1 MASSKKRPVH
11 YVLSTH
17 WDREWREPFQ
27 GIRFALVKLMDRII
41 AGLEDGRLKGPFV
54 VDGQSVPV
62 DDYLEIRPEMRAKV
76 EELARAGRL
85 VIGPWYSMPDEFTVS
100 GESLI
105 RNLLVGRE
113 GARSYGGKASGAGYV
128 PDMFGHNSQ
137 LPQIFTLCGVPVAYV
152 WRGIND
158 NAHRNF
164 IWRGADGTEIPVH
177 RFGKQGYGSYQYQV
191 GLGHVY
197 TRNIEDHPDEF
208 KARVDKYLANE
219 AAATDVDAILLHD
232 TCDHQEWHPEQYAML
247 FAHLAKSRKYELKHV
262 SLDDYLQ
269 ELLAQRGKIK
279 HVLEG
284 ELHSPGLQVTGVDP
298 VDTCA
303 QWVIPGTLSSRVK
316 LKQAN
321 SQCQAL
327 LTQWAEPFGAFA
339 QAAVG
344 HELAPGFLDHA
355 WKLLLQNHAHD
366 SIDGCSQDQVHRDM
380 NYRFDQCRLIA
391 DRCAADATSRL
402 AASVKGAVAD
412 NELRVT
418 VFNPRPQDQNGI
430 TELTLEI
437 PTAWPGFREFFGF
450 ENKTGF
456 LIYGPDGKEVPYQ
469 RLSQTLT
476 RIRQRVRES
485 KFPEG
490 LTNHL
495 IRVALP
501 LSVPALGY
509 TTLSVRAVR
518 ADFITRY
525 PDAPALATTSSS
537 MANEHLAVS
546 IESNGTVTLTDRKTG
561 RVYPQLLTFEER
573 ADIGDGWY
581 HGVAV
586 NDQVFVSTASRAEVA
601 LVHSGPM
608 QTTFRVRTTMA
619 VPEDFKFDTMKR
631 SERFT
636 NLVIDSLLTLRPG
649 QEHLEVQTTIE
660 NTVDDHR
667 VRVLFPSGV
676 KTDTYLTDTAFDVR
690 ERPVALPADNH
701 IYRELHVETKPQ
713 QSWIAV
719 HDAKAGLAVVAD
731 ALLESC
737 VRDLDDRPIALTLVR
752 GTRRTVFTDG
762 EPDGQMRGP
771 LTFRYCVKPL
781 AGKPDRAQLS
791 ELGLRLTGGLR
802 AVQLLKADQGIF
814 RTKTALPATAGFL
827 RVDGPAVV
835 TSLRQVGAAW
845 ELRMFNPDVKAVS
858 TTLHLGPK
866 TGSAKPPTTA
876 QRVDCESNPLGA
888 LTLKDGQ
895 CKVALKPKQ
904 IVTVR
909 LE

>member
-27 GIRFALVKLMDRII
+27 AIRFALVKLMDRII
-41 AGLEDGRLKGPFV
+41 AGLEDGRLQGPFV

-62 DDYLEIRPEMRAKV
+62 DDYLEIRPERRAKV
-76 EELARAGRL
+76 EQLARSGRL

-100 GESLI
+100 GEALI
-105 RNLLVGRE
+105 RNLLVGRD
-113 GARSYGGKASGAGYV
+113 GARSYGGKPSGAGYV

-137 LPQIFTLCGVPVAYV
+137 LPQIFALCGVPVAYV

-158 NAHRNF
+158 TQHRNF
-164 IWRGADGTEIPVH
+164 LWRGADGTELPVH

-191 GLGHVY
+191 GLGHIY
-197 TRNIEDHPDEF
+197 THDIEGHPAEF
-208 KARVDKYLANE
+208 KDRVEQYLTKE
-219 AAATDVDAILLHD
+219 AVATDVDAILLHD

-247 FAHLAKSRKYELKHV
+247 FAHLAKSKKYALQH
-262 SLDDYLQ
+262 STLDEYLQ
-269 ELLAQRGKIK
+269 VLLAQRDRIK

-284 ELHSPGLQVTGVDP
+284 ELQDAGREMTGVDP

-321 SQCQAL
+321 SLCQAL

-339 QAAVG
+339 QATIG
-344 HELAPGFLDHA
+344 LELAPGFLDHA

-380 NYRFDQCRLIA
+380 NYRFDQCRGIA
-391 DRCAADATSRL
+391 DKYATDATSRL
-402 AASVKGAVAD
+402 AASVKGTVAD

-418 VFNPRPQDQNGI
+418 VFNPRPRDQSGI
-430 TELTLEI
+430 TELTLEV
-437 PTAWPGFREFFGF
+437 PTTWPGFREFFGF

-456 LIYGPDGKEVPYQ
+456 LISGPDEQEIPYQ
-469 RLSQTLT
+469 RLSQTLNRT
-476 RIRQRVRES
+476 RQRVRET
-485 KFPEG
+485 KFPEPV
-490 LTNHL
+490 TSHH

-501 LSVPALGY
+501 LAIPALGY
-509 TTLSVRAVR
+509 TTLNVRAVR

-525 PDAPALATTSSS
+525 PDTPALATTSSS
-537 MANEHLAVS
+537 MANEHLAVA
-546 IESNGTVTLTDRKTG
+546 IEANGTITLTDKPTG

-586 NDQVFVSTASRAEVA
+586 NDQVFVSTSSRAEVA
-601 LVHSGPM
+601 LVHNGPM

-619 VPEDFKFDTMKR
+619 VPADFKFDTMKR

-636 NLVIDSLLTLRPG
+636 ELVIDSLLTLRPG
-649 QEHLEVQTTIE
+649 QDYLEIQTTID
-660 NTVDDHR
+660 NNVDDHR

-690 ERPVALPADNH
+690 ERPIALPADNH
-701 IYRELHVETKPQ
+701 EYRELNVETKPQ
-713 QSWIAV
+713 QGWTAV

-737 VRDLDDRPIALTLVR
+737 VRDHADRPIALTLFR

-771 LTFRYCVKPL
+771 LTFRYLLKPL
-781 AGKPDRAQLS
+781 AGKPDRAQLG
-791 ELGLRLTGGLR
+791 ELALRLSGGLR
-802 AVQLLKADQGIF
+802 TVQLLKADQAIF
-814 RTKTALPATAGFL
+814 RSRTSLPPSAGFL

-858 TTLHLGPK
+858 ATIHLAPK

-876 QRVDCESNPLGA
+876 KRVDCEGNPLGT
-888 LTLKDGQ
+888 LTVKDGQ

-909 LE
+909 LG